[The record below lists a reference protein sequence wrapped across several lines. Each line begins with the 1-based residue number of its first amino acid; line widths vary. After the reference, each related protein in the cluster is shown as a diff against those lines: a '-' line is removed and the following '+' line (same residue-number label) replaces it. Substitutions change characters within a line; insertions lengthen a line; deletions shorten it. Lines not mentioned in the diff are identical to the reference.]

1 MSGKGHTEHVLSA
14 KFQDRDEERINYLTL
29 HSQQVTGDSFYK
41 CAVYFLIPLSGI
53 SDNRQLCDF
62 DSLRSA
68 ASDP

>member
-1 MSGKGHTEHVLSA
+1 MVKVIQNMFYQPSFKTGMKKELIILLYIVS
-14 KFQDRDEERINYLTL
+14 KL
-29 HSQQVTGDSFYK
+29 HDSFYK
-41 CAVYFLIPLSGI
+41 CAVYFLIPLSGV